1 MQWNLPKNKSSLK
14 KKSPTVN
21 KVLALKI
28 REVDSLRKELELERE
43 KVKDYINRLMY
54 LQADFENYRK
64 RVNKDLDETIQYG
77 SQRLIVKLLPVVDE
91 LEYAIK
97 LGNNSNGDKSFL
109 EGIEMVL
116 KKIYEILE
124 KEGLSKIDSIGKLFD
139 TSRHEAAEKVVT
151 EEYEEGII
159 VEEIRKGFM
168 YKDRVIRHS
177 LVKVAIS
184 NVK

>member
-1 MQWNLPKNKSSLK
+1 MPKNKSSLK
-14 KKSPTVN
+14 KKSPSTS

-43 KVKDYINRLMY
+43 KAKDYLNRLMY

-64 RVNKDLDETIQYG
+64 RVNKDLDETIRYG

-91 LEYAIK
+91 VEYAIEVGK
-97 LGNNSNGDKSFL
+97 NSNGDKSFL
-109 EGIEMVL
+109 EGIEMIL
-116 KKIYEILE
+116 NKIYEILG
-124 KEGLSKIDSIGKLFD
+124 KEGLSKVDSIGKLFD
-139 TSRHEAAEKVVT
+139 PSRHEAAEKVVT

-168 YKDRVIRHS
+168 YKDKVIRHS
-177 LVKVAIS
+177 LVKVAI
-184 NVK
+184 NTA